1 MYRAKTV
8 RSKIAKEREMRE
20 MMTAGERAKYMEK
33 RALMLAAAAKRSC
46 GKAELRQSGIDGD
59 ERVLQRHGTEVAARR
74 GAGETAKESGSGQ
87 RRRVY
92 DAMVA
97 VDNCCWT

>member
-46 GKAELRQSGIDGD
+46 GKAE
-59 ERVLQRHGTEVAARR
+59 
-74 GAGETAKESGSGQ
+74 
-87 RRRVY
+87 
-92 DAMVA
+92 
-97 VDNCCWT
+97 